1 VETKRISTG
10 CQSLDQLLG
19 GGVEEGVITNFYGD
33 SGTGKTNACIQIT
46 AEVAESGETVIY
58 IDTEASFSPERF
70 EQIAS
75 EDALE
80 NVMLRDSTSFEDQ
93 KDAVRDLEEM
103 ASEQEI
109 GLVVV
114 DSIVSLYRLKVDSGN
129 ASEVN
134 QELSRQFS
142 KLSRIAREQDI
153 PVLVTN
159 QVYTSFDEDE
169 LELVGRDV
177 PRYWSKCLVKLSQ
190 KDQGLREAE
199 ILKHRSRP
207 EGNSVRFRITDD
219 GLEASNEGIL

>member
-1 VETKRISTG
+1 VETKRVSTG
-10 CQSLDQLLG
+10 CDSLDQLLG
-19 GGVEEGVITNFYGD
+19 GGVERGIITNFYGE
-33 SGTGKTNACIQIT
+33 SGTGKTNACVQMAAET
-46 AEVAESGETVIY
+46 AKDGDTVVY

-75 EDALE
+75 EQALE
-80 NVMLRDSTSFEDQ
+80 NVMMRDATSFDDQ
-93 KDAVRDLEEM
+93 KQAVRGLEEI
-103 ASEQEI
+103 ASDQEI

-129 ASEVN
+129 ASDVN

-142 KLSRIAREQDI
+142 KLSKIAREQEI

-177 PRYWSKCLVKLSQ
+177 PKYWSKCLVKLSQ
-190 KDQGLREAE
+190 KGQDTREAE

-207 EGNSVRFRITDD
+207 QGNSVRFKITDK
-219 GLEASNEGIL
+219 GLEATNEGML